1 MEDVDAPEAA
11 LLAVLLGHPRL
22 GVVVSRAEYDDE
34 GVITN
39 FVIRRSNHTADEFLP
54 APLTVGQRL
63 GDLPGGAGPALVAQ
77 LAELV
82 CRGGFA
88 TVELPDPPILHAR
101 PAAVVDA
108 GAAEDHVVLV
118 FHDGAT
124 ERDTA
129 EPWFRALVESAVDVI
144 HVIDR
149 DGLTRYV
156 TPGAGSVL
164 GYPAERLVGRH
175 FREMIDPRD
184 QPLVEET
191 FARAVAA
198 PLGTVVEAEARVR
211 HGEGGTRWIHGR
223 ATNHLDTPG
232 IRAVVVNWRDI
243 TVPRELRS
251 KLEYAATHDALTGLP
266 NRSLFADHLEL
277 ALAGASRRPQS
288 RVGVLFCDLDQF
300 KVVNDTLGHQA
311 GDDLL
316 RQVAHRL
323 RQVVRPGDT
332 VARFG
337 GDEFAVLCPD
347 LASERTAAG
356 LAWRVQHAV
365 AGSYELAGAQREMF
379 VGASLG
385 VSVST
390 GTDPAAEEMLREA
403 DTALYEAK
411 RRGRGRV
418 QLYSKRLRDSVTDRS
433 RLETDLRRAL
443 ARGEL
448 VLHYQPKL
456 NLHHRRV
463 EEVEALLRWQHPE
476 RGLLSPADF
485 LPLAEETGLIIPIG
499 AWVLRTAVEHVA
511 TWAREGRRLGVCIN
525 LSARELTRPGLL
537 EELDET
543 TADHQVDPGQL
554 NVEITENAAATDL
567 DATIGRVGALRERG
581 AHVSLDD
588 FGTRYSSLSWLQR
601 IPIDTLKL
609 DQSFI
614 RPLGEHPKTTAIV
627 EAVLHLGRAIGLATI
642 GEGVETGE
650 QLDRLSGLG
659 CDFAQGYYIGRPAPE
674 PVPAGG
680 PWHAHDRRA
689 ADRHQ

>member
-1 MEDVDAPEAA
+1 VEYVDAPETA
-11 LLAVLLGHPRL
+11 LLSVLLGHPSL
-22 GVVVSRAEYDDE
+22 GVVVARAEY
-34 GVITN
+34 GVDGTITD
-39 FVIRRSNHTADEFLP
+39 FVVQRSNDSADGFLSVHLVP
-54 APLTVGQRL
+54 GQRL
-63 GDLPGGAGPALVAQ
+63 GELPGGTGPALVAH
-77 LAELV
+77 LAGLV
-82 CRGGFA
+82 SDGGFA
-88 TVELPDPPILHAR
+88 PVELAAG
-101 PAAVVDA
+101 PAPQAAPVVVDA
-108 GAAEDHVVLV
+108 GAAGDRVVLLCHEGPPE
-118 FHDGAT
+118 HDTG
-124 ERDTA
+124 

-144 HVIDR
+144 HVIDHE
-149 DGLTRYV
+149 GLTRYI
-156 TPGAGSVL
+156 TPGASSVL
-164 GYPAERLVGRH
+164 GYPAEELVGRH

-184 QPLVEET
+184 RPLVEDT
-191 FARAVAA
+191 FARAAAA
-198 PLGTVVEAEARVR
+198 PPGAVVEAETRVR

-223 ATNHLDTPG
+223 ATNHLGTPG
-232 IRAVVVNWRDI
+232 VRAVVVNWRDI

-277 ALAGASRRPQS
+277 ALAGTSRRPQS

-300 KVVNDTLGHQA
+300 KVVNDTLGHAA

-365 AGSYELAGAQREMF
+365 AGSYELTGAQREMF

-390 GTDPAAEEMLREA
+390 GRKPVAEAMLREA

-418 QLYSKRLRDSVTDRS
+418 QLYSKQLRDTVTDRS

-443 ARGEL
+443 ERGEL

-456 NLHHRRV
+456 NLHHERV
-463 EEVEALLRWQHPE
+463 EGAEALLRWRHPE
-476 RGLLSPADF
+476 RGLLSPAEF

-499 AWVLRTAVEHVA
+499 AWVLRTAVAQVA
-511 TWAREGRRLGVCIN
+511 AWTRDGRQLGVCVN
-525 LSARELTRPGLL
+525 VSGRELGRAGLL
-537 EELDET
+537 EELEECT
-543 TADHQVDPGQL
+543 TDHDVDPGQVNL
-554 NVEITENAAATDL
+554 EITEHAAAVDL
-567 DATIGRVGALRERG
+567 DTTIRRVGAIRERG
-581 AHVSLDD
+581 MHVSLDD
-588 FGTRYSSLSWLQR
+588 FGTGYSSLSWLQR

-614 RPLGEHPKTTAIV
+614 GPLGEHPKTTAIV
-627 EAVLHLGRAIGLATI
+627 EAVLQLGHAIGLATI

-650 QLDRLSGLG
+650 QLDRLTALG

-674 PVPAGG
+674 PVAAGG